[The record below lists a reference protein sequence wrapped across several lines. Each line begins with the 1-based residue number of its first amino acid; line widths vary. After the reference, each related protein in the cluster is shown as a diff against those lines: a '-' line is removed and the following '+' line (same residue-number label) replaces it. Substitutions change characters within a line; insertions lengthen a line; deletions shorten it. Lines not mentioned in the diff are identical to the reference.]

1 MSAVPRD
8 PSRTDPSH
16 PDDAAADA
24 DQVAPPDVDA
34 LREELAD
41 VVGELGFDLVAGTT
55 VAAYQAALGNHEAFG
70 LPDFPAWRAEPGKS
84 RAVFLIGSSRA
95 VWPHFKAALAADPS
109 RRGDPHPFD
118 RWTSE
123 VISRAVVM
131 VVGPHY
137 AFDVR
142 FAFEGGVRAFS
153 ALHLAEATGL
163 AYRGPAGLA
172 VTPLFGPWLAL
183 RAAVVV
189 DVPGH
194 AAAAP
199 DPVCERCVDKPC
211 TVALAAAMGDRD
223 RAEIAHVAVRER
235 WRDWLAV
242 RDACPV
248 GRELRYGDEQ
258 IRWHYAHDRD
268 VLG

>member
-1 MSAVPRD
+1 MSDD
-8 PSRTDPSH
+8 PADPTRAE
-16 PDDAAADA
+16 PADL
-24 DQVAPPDVDA
+24 DAPPGLDD

-41 VVGELGFDLVAGTT
+41 ELGLRGFDLVAGTT
-55 VAAYQAALGNHEAFG
+55 VEAYHDVLGRRDDGAFG
-70 LPDFPAWRAEPGKS
+70 LPDYPSWRAEPGKS
-84 RAVFLIGSSRA
+84 RAVFLVGSSRA
-95 VWPHFKAALAADPS
+95 VWPHFKAALAADP
-109 RRGDPHPFD
+109 RRTSEQHPFD

-153 ALHLAEATGL
+153 ALHLAQAAGL
-163 AYRGPAGLA
+163 AHRGPAGLA
-172 VTPLFGPWLAL
+172 ISPLFGPWLAL

-189 DVPGH
+189 DMPGRP
-194 AAAAP
+194 AAAP
-199 DPVCERCVDKPC
+199 DPVCDRCADKPC
-211 TVALAAAMGDRD
+211 MVALAAAMGQRD
-223 RAEIAHVAVRER
+223 RADIAHDAVRER

-248 GRELRYGDEQ
+248 GRDLRYGDEQ
-258 IRWHYAHDRD
+258 IRWHYAHDRGA
-268 VLG
+268 LE